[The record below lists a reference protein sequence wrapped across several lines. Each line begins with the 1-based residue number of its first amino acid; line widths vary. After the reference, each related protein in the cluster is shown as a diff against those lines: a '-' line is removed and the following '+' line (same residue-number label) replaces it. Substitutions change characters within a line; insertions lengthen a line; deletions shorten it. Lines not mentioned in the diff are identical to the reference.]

1 MELVIIAAVSEN
13 NVIGKNGRIPWH
25 IPEDLKRFKQLTSEY
40 PVIMGRST
48 YESIGRPLN
57 KRVNIIITSREV
69 HSGIIKVKNPIEAIT
84 SAMELKC
91 GKAYIIGGEKVYE
104 EFMFFANKLEI
115 TKVTGNYLGDR
126 FFPKINPQVWEKTYE
141 EPHKSFSFETYK
153 RKINK

>member
-13 NVIGKNGRIPWH
+13 NVIGKNGKIPWH
-25 IPEDLKRFKQLTSEY
+25 IPKDLKRFKQLTSGY

-57 KRVNIIITSREV
+57 ERVNIVITSREV
-69 HSGIIKVKNPIEAIT
+69 HNDIIKVKSPIEAIT

-104 EFMFFANKLEI
+104 EFMLFANKLEI

-126 FFPKINPQVWEKTYE
+126 FFPNINPQVWEKIYE
-141 EPHKSFSFETYK
+141 ESHERFSFETYK
-153 RKINK
+153 RKLHQ